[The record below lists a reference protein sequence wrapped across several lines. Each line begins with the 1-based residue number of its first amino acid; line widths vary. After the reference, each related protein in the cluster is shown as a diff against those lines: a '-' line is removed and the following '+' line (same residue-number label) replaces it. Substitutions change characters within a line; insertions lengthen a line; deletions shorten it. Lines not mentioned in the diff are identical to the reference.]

1 MLDLDPERIMLGLE
15 KLGPIMAQWDAGGQL
30 NKEEVL
36 RMFVARVFGPVAAD
50 RLILPK
56 ETAVDKEVKETQ
68 NDIAKMAAGVD
79 IDPPMNSATQVRQ
92 QVIQQWQQGSQD
104 NPATDVQQRLA
115 TDEALKKRIEKYTK
129 QLQFQEQQRQNAQI
143 GRQGAAPA
151 YS

>member
-1 MLDLDPERIMLGLE
+1 
-15 KLGPIMAQWDAGGQL
+15 
-30 NKEEVL
+30 
-36 RMFVARVFGPVAAD
+36 MFVARVFGPVAAD